1 MTLLETFFNGEV
13 LLSSFPAL
21 LRGLVTTLTLGT
33 LSIICGTIT
42 GLVVTLFRLYGPR
55 PLRLAC
61 VVYVDVFRAL
71 PMLVVL
77 IVIYYALPFVGIRL
91 SAWTSA
97 ILGLSVVLSAYSSE
111 VFRAGIE
118 AVPKGQ
124 FEAAAALGMH
134 FPLIL
139 FKVVLPQAMKIVV
152 PPQTSNFVSIFK
164 DTSLASVV
172 ALPELLKEAQDA
184 QALNANPT
192 PLIGAA
198 LVYLVLLWPLVRLV
212 GWLEVRA
219 QNQKGR

>member
-21 LRGLVTTLTLGT
+21 LRGLMTTLALGIM
-33 LSIICGTIT
+33 SIICGTIV
-42 GLVVTLFRLYGPR
+42 GLLVTLARLYGPR
-55 PLRLAC
+55 PLQLTC

-77 IVIYYALPFVGIRL
+77 IVIYYALPFVGVRL

-97 ILGLSVVLSAYSSE
+97 ILALSVVLSAYSSE

-134 FPLIL
+134 FPMIL
-139 FKVVLPQAMKIVV
+139 FKVVLPQAMKIVI
-152 PPQTSNFVSIFK
+152 PPQTSNFVSIIK
-164 DTSLASVV
+164 ETSLASVV
-172 ALPELLKEAQDA
+172 AMPELLKEATDA

-198 LVYLVLLWPLVRLV
+198 LIYLALLWPLVRLV

-219 QNQKGR
+219 QKQRGR

>member
-1 MTLLETFFNGEV
+1 MSLLETFFNVEV
-13 LLSSFPAL
+13 LVSSLPAL
-21 LRGLVTTLTLGT
+21 FRGLMTTLALGAASIVFGT
-33 LSIICGTIT
+33 LI
-42 GLVVTLFRLYGPR
+42 GLGVTLVRLYAPR
-55 PLRLAC
+55 PLQLIAI
-61 VVYVDVFRAL
+61 VYVDVFRAL

-97 ILGLSVVLSAYSSE
+97 ILALSVVLSAYSSE

-139 FKVVLPQAMKIVV
+139 LKVVLPQAMKIVV
-152 PPQTSNFVSIFK
+152 PPQTSNFVSIIK
-164 DTSLASVV
+164 ETSLASVV
-172 ALPELLKEAQDA
+172 AMPELLKEATDA

-198 LVYLVLLWPLVRLV
+198 LIYLALLWPMVRLV
-212 GWLEVRA
+212 GWLEKRA
-219 QNQKGR
+219 ATQKGR